1 MRKFIIFFSILVL
14 LVVFAL
20 AFQKQRAELTLYR
33 NRQWAATES
42 AMGTLTRNLKE
53 IETGLHQG
61 VTMSS
66 PKMIASAAT
75 DIVAASASAKTAID
89 SIPEFEEDLYPLSRY
104 IAQVG
109 DYCKSLAGDAIKSGQ
124 LPAGAREKLMEML
137 KVTEAL
143 LSCVT
148 EAEADG
154 TTESVLAAAS
164 KAATYEKLYYDGAM
178 SDHMLDP
185 CTYAGLYD
193 LEEVDADT
201 AQKAAADF
209 LGVEAG
215 QLSQST
221 ADGGNLPT
229 YGFTMDKIYIEVTK
243 VGGIVARMINGR
255 EVGEATI
262 DISEARA
269 TAAIFA
275 KSAGYPDM
283 TETEYVTA
291 SGVVTV
297 TLCYETGEVL
307 YYPDAL
313 VIDIALDGGDVVGFD
328 ATTYLRCHPETRAPQ
343 KANILKSSGQNYAP
357 EGHTMNSSRYAVIA
371 SDGGIESSAL
381 ELSTTSGDY
390 NYLYYVDASNGDEL
404 SMSRVYDDDSGHRI
418 D

>member
-1 MRKFIIFFSILVL
+1 
-14 LVVFAL
+14 
-20 AFQKQRAELTLYR
+20 
-33 NRQWAATES
+33 
-42 AMGTLTRNLKE
+42 
-53 IETGLHQG
+53 
-61 VTMSS
+61 
-66 PKMIASAAT
+66 
-75 DIVAASASAKTAID
+75 
-89 SIPEFEEDLYPLSRY
+89 
-104 IAQVG
+104 
-109 DYCKSLAGDAIKSGQ
+109 
-124 LPAGAREKLMEML
+124 
-137 KVTEAL
+137 
-143 LSCVT
+143 
-148 EAEADG
+148 
-154 TTESVLAAAS
+154 
-164 KAATYEKLYYDGAM
+164 
-178 SDHMLDP
+178 MLDP

-209 LGVEAG
+209 LGVDAG

-229 YGFTMDKIYIEVTK
+229 YGFTMDKVYIEVTK
-243 VGGIVARMINGR
+243 AGGIVACMINGR

-262 DISEARA
+262 DVSEARA
-269 TAAIFA
+269 NAAAFA

-297 TLCYETGEVL
+297 TLCYETDEVL

-313 VIDIALDGGDVVGFD
+313 VIDVALDGGDVVGFD
-328 ATTYLRCHPETRAPQ
+328 ATTYLRCHPETRTPQ
-343 KANILKSSGQNYAP
+343 KANILKSSGQKYAP

-404 SMSRVYDDDSGHRI
+404 SMSRVFDDDSGHRI

>member
-1 MRKFIIFFSILVL
+1 MRKFIVFFSILVL
-14 LVVFAL
+14 IVVFAL
-20 AFQKQRAELTLYR
+20 AFQKQRAELTLYQ

-61 VTMSS
+61 ATMSS
-66 PKMIASAAT
+66 PKMVASAAT

-89 SIPEFEEDLYPLSRY
+89 AIPEFEEDLYPLSRY

-109 DYCKSLAGDAIKSGQ
+109 DYCKSLAGETIKTGK
-124 LPAGAREKLMEML
+124 LPTGAKEKLMEML
-137 KVTEAL
+137 KVTESL
-143 LSCVT
+143 LCCVS

-154 TTESVLAAAS
+154 ATDSVLAAAS

-193 LEEVDADT
+193 LEEVDVDT

-215 QLSQST
+215 QLSPST
-221 ADGGNLPT
+221 EGAGNLPT

-262 DISEARA
+262 NVSEARA
-269 TAAIFA
+269 NAAAFA

-283 TETEYVTA
+283 TETEYITA

-297 TLCYETGEVL
+297 TLCYETDEVL

-313 VIDIALDGGDVVGFD
+313 VIDVALDGGDVVGFD
-328 ATTYLRCHPETRAPQ
+328 AATYLRCHPETRTPQ
-343 KANILKSSGQNYAP
+343 KANILKSSGKNYAP
-357 EGHTMNSSRYAVIA
+357 EGHTMNSSRYAVIS

-381 ELSTTSGDY
+381 ELSTTNGDY

-404 SMSRVYDDDSGHRI
+404 SMSRIFDDDSGHRI

>member
-20 AFQKQRAELTLYR
+20 AFEKQRAELTLYQ

-89 SIPEFEEDLYPLSRY
+89 SIPEFGEDLYPLSRY

-109 DYCKSLAGDAIKSGQ
+109 DYCKSLAGDAIKSGT
-124 LPAGAREKLMEML
+124 LPSGAREKLMEML

-154 TTESVLAAAS
+154 TTKSVLAAAS

-185 CTYAGLYD
+185 CTFAGLYD

-201 AQKAAADF
+201 AQRAAADF
-209 LGVEAG
+209 LGVEAS

-229 YGFTMDKIYIEVTK
+229 YGFTMDNVYIEVTK

-255 EVGEATI
+255 EIGEATI
-262 DISEARA
+262 DVSEARA
-269 TAAIFA
+269 NAAAFA

-313 VIDIALDGGDVVGFD
+313 VIDVALDGGDVVGFD
-328 ATTYLRCHPETRAPQ
+328 ATTYLRCHPEIRAPQ

-357 EGHTMNSSRYAVIA
+357 EGHTMNSSRYAVIS

-381 ELSTTSGDY
+381 ELSTTNGDY
-390 NYLYYVDASNGDEL
+390 NYLYYVDATNGDEL
-404 SMSRVYDDDSGHRI
+404 SMSRVFDDDSGHRI